1 MINIDDFRFKSHH
14 LLLELDAATNHMMML
29 VSARKI
35 TGDPWSEA
43 AERQKQ
49 AYEAWAAF
57 LSESETNPMPC
68 LDGRAADSYGPLED

>member
-1 MINIDDFRFKSHH
+1 MINIDDFRLKSHH

-68 LDGRAADSYGPLED
+68 LDGQAADSYGPLED